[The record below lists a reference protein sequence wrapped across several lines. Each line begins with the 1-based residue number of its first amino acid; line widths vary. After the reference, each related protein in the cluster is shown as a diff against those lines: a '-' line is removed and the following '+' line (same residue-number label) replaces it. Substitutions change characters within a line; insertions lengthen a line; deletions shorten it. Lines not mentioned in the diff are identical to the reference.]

1 MFNKEKNPR
10 PLITCGDTEITPLP
24 YRPCTVRGKTA
35 IFHRWTDKK
44 EIVIQERSP
53 FVNARLTDEAIDL
66 ALENARKGYASP
78 DFDIYT
84 RRETVAILEYEDGAV
99 DEVSPKEIKFT
110 EPPQLI
116 LRLSEGEK

>member
-35 IFHRWTDKK
+35 TFHRWADKK
-44 EIVIQERSP
+44 EVVIQERSP
-53 FVNARLTDEAIDL
+53 FTYQRLNDEGIAL
-66 ALENARKGYASP
+66 ALENAHKGYVSP

-84 RRETVAILEYEDGAV
+84 RSETVAIVEYEDGAV

-110 EPPQLI
+110 DPPQLI
-116 LRLSEGEK
+116 LRFSEGEK